1 MVLVPQL
8 LAKVSECIVVKLF
21 AIVRDEDPRNPES
34 VNDALLDEVTNIF
47 LRDGCQWFYFHPFC
61 EVFNPNNK
69 ELELSHCHRKGSH
82 NVQSQLSERP

>member
-34 VNDALLDEVTNIF
+34 VDDALLDEVTNIF
-47 LRDGCQWFYFHPFC
+47 LRDGC
-61 EVFNPNNK
+61 
-69 ELELSHCHRKGSH
+69 
-82 NVQSQLSERP
+82 